1 VRALLFY
8 SNKSGING
16 AVRIMAPGTFRDL
29 SPLLNPKRIAVVG
42 ASERAGSA
50 GRLVIENLQRLNYS
64 GEVYAVNPKVEQVLG
79 YRCYPSLEALP
90 GPVDMAAILLGA
102 DKLLPTLE
110 TMTELGIPAAW
121 ALASGFGE
129 AGPEGKKLQAKV
141 TEYARANNLL
151 LCGPNCVG
159 LANMLDGSATYSV
172 ALSPRTS
179 AGSVSA
185 VMQSGAIL
193 MGLANS
199 APFGFRY
206 LISSG
211 NEAVLDSADYI
222 GYLASD
228 PKTKVIIAFLEGI
241 RDAGKFVSAA
251 RAAFEAGKPVL
262 VVKVGRSE
270 AAQRA
275 VQAHTGSLAGADNV
289 LDSVFEREKIIR
301 LDSLDEL
308 VETTRLFMTCPLPEN
323 DKIGL
328 LSLSGGQIGLLSD
341 LAQGLDLNF
350 PALSEDTVQQLQQI
364 LPAFTT
370 IANPLDAWGT
380 GDLEKMYPSCVAA
393 MSKDPSIGLIAMSRD
408 TPPGVAQRE
417 IDQSLRVAEAAV
429 RAKQETGKPVLL
441 FSNISSGL
449 DPQVVEMLAGH
460 EIPYLQGTHETL
472 RAIEAF
478 ERYATF
484 RRRADKPVDKECSSP
499 ANLEEWRKRLQDRG
513 SELNEIEGR
522 QLLAEYGI
530 TGPREATAADE
541 DTAAKLATEIGFPVV
556 LKILSPD
563 IQHKTEMG
571 GVRVGLKDEGAV
583 RAAFCEVMDA
593 ARRFKP
599 DAQLKGV
606 ILQEMIPSESV
617 EVILGILNDPSF
629 GPVVVFGSGGIL
641 VELVK
646 DSVVELAPFSRQR
659 AFQMIERIRG
669 KKLLHGYRGR
679 PAADI
684 DALADTLVRLSQ
696 LAVDFRDQITALEI
710 NPLMVLPS
718 GKGVR
723 AVDALCEL
731 KDNKSK
737 RTKNA

>member
-1 VRALLFY
+1 MMV
-8 SNKSGING
+8 
-16 AVRIMAPGTFRDL
+16 PGTFRDL
-29 SPLLNPKRIAVVG
+29 SPLLNPKSIAVVG

-50 GRLVIENLQRLNYS
+50 GRLVLENLQRLNYS
-64 GEVYAVNPKVEQVLG
+64 GEIFAVNPKAEQVLG

-90 GPVDMAAILLGA
+90 TTVDMVAFLLGA
-102 DKLLPTLE
+102 DRLLPILE
-110 TMTELGIPAAW
+110 TMTKLGIPAAW

-141 TEYARANNLL
+141 SQYARENNLL

-159 LANMLDGSATYSV
+159 LANMMDGSATYSV

-222 GYLASD
+222 GYLATD
-228 PKTKVIIAFLEGI
+228 PHTKVIIAFLEGI
-241 RDAGKFVSAA
+241 RDAGKFIAA
-251 RAAFEAGKPVL
+251 SRAAFEAGKPVL

-289 LDSVFEREKIIR
+289 LDSVFKREKIIR
-301 LDSLDEL
+301 LNSLDEL
-308 VETTRLFMTCPLPEN
+308 VETTRLFMTCPLP
-323 DKIGL
+323 DSDGIGL

-341 LAQGLDLNF
+341 LAQGLELNF
-350 PALSEDTVQQLQQI
+350 PALSEETVQQLKEI

-370 IANPLDAWGT
+370 ISNPLDAWGT
-380 GDLEKMYPSCVAA
+380 GDLEKMYPSCVAVL
-393 MSKDPSIGLIAMSRD
+393 SKDPSVGLIAMSRD

-417 IDQSLRVAEAAV
+417 IDQSFRVAEAAV
-429 RAKQETGKPVLL
+429 RAKQETDKPVLL
-441 FSNISSGL
+441 FSNLSSGIE
-449 DPQVVEMLAGH
+449 PQVTEMLAEH
-460 EIPYLQGTHETL
+460 KIPYLQGTHETL

-478 ERYATF
+478 ERYAAY
-484 RRRADKPVDKECSSP
+484 RRQAAEPDEKGCQSP
-499 ANLEEWRKRLQDRG
+499 ANLEEWRRRMSERG
-513 SELNEIEGR
+513 TVLDEIEGR
-522 QLLAEYGI
+522 KLLADYGI
-530 TGPREATAADE
+530 MGPREAIAADE
-541 DTAAKLATEIGFPVV
+541 DSAAAMAAEIGFPVV

-571 GVRVGLKDEGAV
+571 GVRVGLKDQNAV
-583 RAAFCEVMDA
+583 RIAFCEVMEA
-593 ARRFKP
+593 AKRYKP
-599 DAQLKGV
+599 DAQLNGV
-606 ILQEMIPSESV
+606 ILQEMIPPESV
-617 EVILGILNDPSF
+617 EVILGTINDPSF

-641 VELVK
+641 VELMK
-646 DSVVELAPFSRQR
+646 DSVVELPPFSRQDAYR
-659 AFQMIERIRG
+659 MIASIRG
-669 KKLLHGYRGR
+669 SKMLQGYRGR
-679 PAADI
+679 PAADV

-696 LAVDFRDQITALEI
+696 VAVDFRDQIAALEI

-731 KDNKSK
+731 K
-737 RTKNA
+737 KN